1 MPILGTIAS
10 SIQTAAAAT
19 YEVISSQTLGSNTQ
33 TVTFSNISQAYT
45 DLVIRASWRT
55 TNNSAGWND
64 VKIQINNNTNAEYI
78 GRLRW
83 GSNTNEYTQ
92 AEVSTYFVSR
102 PYLSYTTGPNN
113 NLYTNTEFY
122 IQNYSS
128 SSGYKTIHG
137 ADGVNDFT
145 TAASSGVFCNGYVY
159 INTSAVTTLTMV
171 QFGNPPS
178 ADIAAGSIIT
188 LYGIKK
194 A

>member
-1 MPILGTIAS
+1 MPILGIVAS
-10 SIQTAAAAT
+10 SIAKAAPGT
-19 YEVISSQTLGSNTQ
+19 YEVITSQTLGSNQT

-55 TNNSAGWND
+55 TNNTQGWND
-64 VKIQINNNTNAEYI
+64 IKININSNTNSEYL

-83 GSNTNEYTQ
+83 ASQTGENTQ
-92 AEVSTYFVSR
+92 AETATYFVSR
-102 PYLSYTTGPNN
+102 PYLSYTTAPDN

-128 SSGYKTIHG
+128 STGYKTIHG
-137 ADGVNDFT
+137 ADGTSFFT
-145 TAASSGVFCNGYVY
+145 SGSASGVFCNGYVY
-159 INTSAVTTLTMV
+159 TNTSAVTSLSMV
-171 QFGNPPS
+171 QFGSPPS

-188 LYGIKK
+188 LYGIKR

>member
-10 SIQTAAAAT
+10 SLRAGAAET
-19 YEVISSQTLGSNTQ
+19 YEVITSQTLGSNQT
-33 TVTFSNISQAYT
+33 TVTFNSISQAYT

-55 TNNSAGWND
+55 SRNAIGWDD
-64 VKIQINNNTNAEYI
+64 VKININGSSAADYI

-83 GSNTNEYTQ
+83 GSNAADNQQSES
-92 AEVSTYFVSR
+92 ATYFVAR
-102 PYLSYTTGPNN
+102 PYLSYSVAPDN
-113 NLYTNTEFY
+113 NLYTNSEFY

-128 SSGYKTIHG
+128 SSQYKTIHG
-137 ADGVNDFT
+137 ADGVSYFT
-145 TAASSGVFCNGYVY
+145 SASSSGVFLNGYVY
-159 INTSAVTTLTMV
+159 TNTSAVTSLSMT
-171 QFGNPPS
+171 QFSNPQT